1 MSDRLE
7 TFLFEKEENQRLD
20 VFLTASLSAEQ
31 LAPSHGGS
39 GEGLP
44 EFSRSRIQGLIRA
57 GFVTVDGEVVT
68 KTGRNLETGER
79 VEIRI
84 PPPVPSGLIAEDT
97 PLDIIFENDDLLVVD
112 KPAGMV
118 VHPSPGHGSG
128 TLVQAALGHA
138 PEMEG
143 IGGEERPGIVHR
155 LDKDTSGLIVIAKN
169 ERAHRWLQDQFRTR
183 TVEKTYLALVDGKP
197 PTPSGRVEAPI
208 GRNAT
213 KRKLMSVVPLEKGRA
228 AVSEYRTLESFPEH
242 TLLEVHPLTGR
253 THQIRVHLAFLG
265 CPVSGDTV
273 YGKKK
278 PTIEL
283 DRHFLHAYRLKIII
297 PGGKEPRIFEA
308 ELPEELQGVIRSLRK
323 EKSG

>member
-1 MSDRLE
+1 VSDRLE
-7 TFLFEKEENQRLD
+7 RFLFEKAENERLD
-20 VFLTASLSAEQ
+20 VFLTAC
-31 LAPSHGGS
+31 
-39 GEGLP
+39 LP
-44 EFSRSRIQGLIRA
+44 EFSRNRLQGLIRD
-57 GFVTVDGEVVT
+57 GLVSVDGEPVT
-68 KTGRNLETGER
+68 KTGRDLEQGER

-84 PPPVPSGLIAEDT
+84 PPPVPSGLVAENI
-97 PLDIIFENDDLLVVD
+97 PLDIIFENDDLLVVN

-118 VHPSPGHGSG
+118 VHPSPGHDSG

-155 LDKDTSGLIVIAKN
+155 LDKETSGLIMIAKN
-169 ERAHRWLQDQFRTR
+169 EQAHRWLQDQFRTR
-183 TVEKTYLALVDGKP
+183 TVEKIYLALVDGKP

-213 KRKLMSVVPLEKGRA
+213 HRKLMSVVPLEKGRE

-253 THQIRVHLAFLG
+253 THQIRVHMAFLG
-265 CPVSGDTV
+265 CPITGDTV

-278 PTIEL
+278 PTVDL
-283 DRHFLHAYRLKIII
+283 NRHFLHAHKLKIIL
-297 PGGKEPRIFEA
+297 PGVKEPRVFEA
-308 ELPEELQGVIRSLRK
+308 NLPSELQQILERLR
-323 EKSG
+323 